1 MNQIQ
6 DSYAQ
11 WLSYLDEQGL
21 LDADQIKPLVDGK
34 QVTKALG
41 VKPGPWMQKALGI
54 AMEWQLRNPDQTDPA
69 GAIAE
74 IKERKH
80 ELGIP

>member
-1 MNQIQ
+1 MDSIQ
-6 DSYAQ
+6 DSYSK
-11 WLSYLDEQGL
+11 WISYLDEQDL
-21 LDADQIKPLVDGK
+21 LDADQLKPVVDGK
-34 QVTKALG
+34 QVTKALET
-41 VKPGPWMQKALGI
+41 KPGPWMQKALAI
-54 AMEWQLRNPDQTDPA
+54 AMEWQLRNPDQSDPA